1 MGIGGGYSM
10 LGRVKNI
17 SKREWGRILWRMILY
32 QEVVYEEHFSMRE
45 RKKEQDDRLVKG
57 TRIFKLLA

>member
-1 MGIGGGYSM
+1 MDIGCGYGM

-17 SKREWGRILWRMILY
+17 SKRVWGRIFWRMILY

-45 RKKEQDDRLVKG
+45 RKKEQDRLVKG
-57 TRIFKLLA
+57 THIFKLLA